1 MRSLLKSLPQ
11 MTSKFFLA
19 AVLFAAIS
27 VPAMA
32 QDGSLRIVAVVND
45 EVVTVRDVVERMR
58 MTFATT
64 GIPDTPEIRRRLRE
78 QALRVLVDERLYM
91 QEAKKRGLS
100 VPQEELDRTIESVER
115 QMNIPPGRFEQVAP
129 RMGIDPNAFIEN
141 VRANLTWS
149 RLVRARFFASN
160 TISEAEIDEAMAKLR
175 ATAGQTEDLLSEI
188 VIPVDSPD
196 QEESARQT
204 ATQVSEQLRQ
214 RGNFAA
220 LAQQFSRGAT
230 AANGG
235 DIGWVT
241 RGSLPDELDA
251 VVAKLERN
259 SFSEPTR
266 STGGYYIMGLRD
278 RRRVAEA
285 SPEDI
290 KVSLSQI
297 MLGLA
302 PNAQPSDVEATVAL
316 ARTVR
321 ETISKCEDIEPLARE
336 LKAQGSG
343 SIGVVRLADLPDNFR
358 AAVSDLKVNETSQPV
373 AVPRA
378 VHLFTVCD
386 REEPKSGID
395 RNQVRGTIL
404 QQRLAL
410 MSQRYLQ
417 DLRRDATI
425 EFR

>member
-1 MRSLLKSLPQ
+1 MRSLLKFLPQ
-11 MTSKFFLA
+11 LSRSSLLA
-19 AVLFAAIS
+19 AALFAALAATAS
-27 VPAMA
+27 A

-45 EVVTVRDVVERMR
+45 EVVSVRDVVERMR

-64 GIPDTPEIRRRLRE
+64 GIPDTPEIRRQLRE

-91 QEAKKRGLS
+91 QELKKRGVS
-100 VPQEELDRTIESVER
+100 VSQEELDRTIESVER
-115 QMNIPPGRFEQVAP
+115 QMNIPPGRFDQVAP
-129 RMGIDPNAFIEN
+129 RMGIDPGAFIEN

-160 TISEAEIDEAMAKLR
+160 TITEPEIDEAVAKLR
-175 ATAGQTEDLLSEI
+175 ASAGQVEDLLSEI

-196 QEESARQT
+196 QEEAARQT
-204 ATQVSEQLRQ
+204 ATQVSQQLRE

-220 LAQQFSRGAT
+220 LARQFSRGAT

-235 DIGWVT
+235 DIGWAP

-251 VVAKLERN
+251 AVAKLERN
-259 SFSEPTR
+259 SFTEPVR

-278 RRRVAEA
+278 RRRIAEA
-285 SPEDI
+285 SPEDV
-290 KVSLSQI
+290 KVGLSQI

-302 PNAQPSDVEATVAL
+302 PNAQPSDVEATMAL

-321 ETISKCEDIEPLARE
+321 DLISKCEDIEPLARE

-343 SIGVVRLADLPDNFR
+343 AIGTVRLTDLPDNFR
-358 AAVSDLKVNETSQPV
+358 AAIADLKVNETSEPV

-378 VHLFTVCD
+378 VHLFTVCS

-395 RNQVRGTIL
+395 RNQVRNTLL